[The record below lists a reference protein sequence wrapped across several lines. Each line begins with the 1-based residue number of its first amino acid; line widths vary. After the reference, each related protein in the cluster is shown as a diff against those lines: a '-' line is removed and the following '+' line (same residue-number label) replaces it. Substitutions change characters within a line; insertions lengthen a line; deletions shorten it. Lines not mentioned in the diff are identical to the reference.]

1 MKWLNGLL
9 DKKSSHTNKD
19 ASKAENQSANTLAPR
34 KDLLEHTQ
42 KLSIEQLKKFI
53 PLRNLDNQTI
63 TALPHSAMH
72 YPKNSIIFQRGQ
84 PSEHIYYLLTGKI
97 SMQPDSSKSY
107 EVVAG
112 STLSTLPLNSGTH
125 YGATAT
131 ALTNNVKILEVSTAI
146 SRIWANQSQE
156 ELSCV
161 ELVDI
166 ELPAEIS
173 DNRFFNS
180 FAQAYQ
186 QNTLYLPSLPNVALK
201 LKHAM
206 QQEIGI
212 AKAVE
217 IIQIDPPI
225 VTKLI
230 QVANSPI
237 YAATKPINNC
247 HDAVTRIGLNATRDL
262 VFGISLK
269 QLFNTKDRA
278 LMTGMQKIWKNS
290 LYLSSLC
297 FVLAEE
303 CSNINPEDALL
314 AGLIC
319 DIGAIPLLHFA
330 EQYPEQ
336 YPNITEL
343 EASLPF
349 FRGPVG
355 SLVLHTLGFSAE
367 LTSIPHIAENWFFDS
382 GEQLTLADIVIL
394 AKLHSYFGSK
404 KAKGLPYIN
413 SIPAYSKISQGK
425 LDADFSFTIL
435 HKAQNR
441 IQAIL
446 QLLT

>member
-1 MKWLNGLL
+1 MKWFNGLF
-9 DKKSSHTNKD
+9 D
-19 ASKAENQSANTLAPR
+19 SKTSPANENLTAENSSPYAFESSNGLTGQEA
-34 KDLLEHTQ
+34 
-42 KLSIEQLKKFI
+42 KLSIAQLKKFV
-53 PLRNLDNQTI
+53 PLRNLDDEIVAN
-63 TALPHSAMH
+63 LSHSVMH
-72 YPKNSIIFQRGQ
+72 YAKNTIIFERSQT
-84 PSEHIYYLLTGKI
+84 SDHIYYLLTGRI
-97 SMQPDSSKSY
+97 VMQPDSVNSY

-112 STLSTLPLNSGTH
+112 STLASLPLNCGTH

-131 ALTNNVKILEVSTAI
+131 ALTNKVNILKVSDSI
-146 SRIWANQSQE
+146 SRIWANQCQE

-161 ELVDI
+161 ELLDI
-166 ELPAEIS
+166 ELPAELS

-186 QNTLYLPSLPNVALK
+186 NNTLHLPSLPNVALK
-201 LKHAM
+201 LKQAM

-212 AKAVE
+212 PEAVE

-237 YAATKPINNC
+237 YAATTPINNC
-247 HDAVTRIGLNATRDL
+247 HDAITRIGLNATRNL
-262 VFGISLK
+262 VLGISLK
-269 QLFNTKDRA
+269 QLFNTKDRM
-278 LMTGMQKIWKNS
+278 LMQGMQKLWRNS

-303 CSNINPEDALL
+303 FSNINPEDALL

-330 EQYPEQ
+330 EQFPEQ
-336 YPNITEL
+336 YPNLAEL

-349 FRGPVG
+349 FNGPVG

-367 LTSIPHIAENWFFDS
+367 LSNIPYQAENWFYDS
-382 GEQLTLADIVIL
+382 GEQLTITDIVIL

-413 SIPAYSKISQGK
+413 TIPAYSKIPQGK

>member
-1 MKWLNGLL
+1 MKWLNGLF
-9 DKKSSHTNKD
+9 DPKSSPADENL
-19 ASKAENQSANTLAPR
+19 AAENTSPNTLESE
-34 KDLLEHTQ
+34 KGLDQ
-42 KLSIEQLKKFI
+42 KQANLSIQQLKKFV
-53 PLRNLDNQTI
+53 PLRNLDDETVAAI
-63 TALPHSAMH
+63 PHSTMH
-72 YPKNSIIFQRGQ
+72 YPKNALIFERNQ
-84 PSEHIYYLLTGKI
+84 PSDHIYYLLTGRI
-97 SMQPDSSKSY
+97 AMQPDSANSY

-112 STLSTLPLNSGTH
+112 STLATLPLNCGTH

-131 ALTNNVKILEVSTAI
+131 ALTNNVNILKVSTAI
-146 SRIWANQSQE
+146 SRIWANQCQE

-161 ELVDI
+161 ELLDI
-166 ELPAEIS
+166 ELPTEIS
-173 DNRFFNS
+173 NNRFFNS
-180 FAQAYQ
+180 FAEAYRK
-186 QNTLYLPSLPNVALK
+186 NTLHLPSLPNVALK
-201 LKHAM
+201 LKQAM

-212 AKAVE
+212 QDAVE

-230 QVANSPI
+230 QVANSQL
-237 YAATKPINNC
+237 YAATTPITNC
-247 HDAVTRIGLNATRDL
+247 HDAITRIGLNATRNL
-262 VFGISLK
+262 VLGISMK

-278 LMTGMQKIWKNS
+278 LMQGMQKLWRNS

-303 CSNINPEDALL
+303 FSNINPEDALL

-330 EQYPEQ
+330 EQFPEQ
-336 YPNITEL
+336 YPNLTEL

-349 FRGPVG
+349 FKGPVG

-367 LTSIPHIAENWFFDS
+367 LSNIPLQAEDWFYDS
-382 GEQLTLADIVIL
+382 GEQLTITDIVIL
-394 AKLHSYFGSK
+394 AKLHSYFGNK

-413 SIPAYSKISQGK
+413 TVPAYSKIPQGK

-435 HKAQNR
+435 NKAQKR

-446 QLLT
+446 HLLT

>member
-1 MKWLNGLL
+1 MKWLNGLF
-9 DKKSSHTNKD
+9 DTKTSSANEALTQENFSPHTLEAGKD
-19 ASKAENQSANTLAPR
+19 AIAHQP
-34 KDLLEHTQ
+34 
-42 KLSIEQLKKFI
+42 LSIEQLKKFV
-53 PLRNLDNQTI
+53 PLRNMNDETVA
-63 TALPHSAMH
+63 ALSHSTMR
-72 YPKNSIIFQRGQ
+72 YPKNTLIFERGQ
-84 PSEHIYYLLTGKI
+84 TSESIYYLLTGKI
-97 SMQPDSSKSY
+97 LMQPDSVNSY

-131 ALTNNVKILEVSTAI
+131 ALTNNVNILKVSTAI
-146 SRIWANQSQE
+146 SRIWVNQCQE

-161 ELVDI
+161 ELLDI
-166 ELPAEIS
+166 ELPLEIS
-173 DNRFFNS
+173 GNQFFNS
-180 FAQAYQ
+180 FAQAYK
-186 QNTLYLPSLPNVALK
+186 NNRLHLPSLPNVALK

-206 QQEIGI
+206 QQEIDI
-212 AKAVE
+212 ATAAE

-230 QVANSPI
+230 QVANSTL

-262 VFGISLK
+262 VLGISLK

-278 LMTGMQKIWKNS
+278 LMQSMHTLWKNS
-290 LYLSSLC
+290 LHLSSLC

-303 CSNINPEDALL
+303 VSIINPEDALL

-336 YPNITEL
+336 YPNLTEL

-355 SLVLHTLGFSAE
+355 SLVLHTLGFPTE
-367 LTSIPHIAENWFFDS
+367 LSNIPHQAENWFYDG
-382 GEQLTLADIVIL
+382 GEQLTIADIVIL

-404 KAKGLPYIN
+404 NTKGLPYIN
-413 SIPAYSKISQGK
+413 SIPAYSKIPQGK